1 MHNTD
6 EPGQEWAGHYK
17 WLLGGACALVLLLAG
32 ALVGLWSGSMER
44 ALDEIRES
52 QRAIWKTLAERAS
65 LPGRTDELEERT
77 DDQELRIRTLERRH

>member
-1 MHNTD
+1 
-6 EPGQEWAGHYK
+6 
-17 WLLGGACALVLLLAG
+17 
-32 ALVGLWSGSMER
+32 MER
-44 ALDEIRES
+44 TLDEIRES